1 VASFAS
7 VYAANRTTI
16 VGAGA
21 AVVIA
26 VAAVIGLRNRTPTV
40 QVVAAAPDAVGAAG
54 GVGFGDISAAYGAGA
69 SAASSGL
76 GVGSDLGQAA
86 LGLAGN
92 VVDSQGYVAQTLAGS
107 QADVA
112 QAATTDFAAIIAAL
126 IGAGQT
132 TVPPPPSV
140 VYTFQ
145 PPASAPAPVAAP
157 VPIVKAPAP
166 VAAPVPIVK
175 APAPVAAP
183 VPIVKAPAPAPVVI
197 RHGLTFAKGARVR
210 VYNVSS
216 RGCINS
222 WTDYTA
228 AAGTATCGAAYHLS
242 TCAGTSGATVVGVW
256 SGAYAG
262 HIIAINSGVTYR

>member
-1 VASFAS
+1 MASFAS

-166 VAAPVPIVK
+166 
-175 APAPVAAP
+175 
-183 VPIVKAPAPAPVVI
+183 APVVI